1 RFLRR
6 HGCRNL
12 ARHADEG
19 HNMGMGRTRA
29 HWGATVLAVAL
40 MLGGCASETERT
52 ATEQTNDNAPKA
64 ASEKRAESKRQDG
77 DAGSKAKKANR
88 SNAKNSNTKTPRP
101 AAKPKATKK
110 PQPTPK
116 PTPKPAPKPK
126 KTARTYYV
134 ARVID
139 GDTVE
144 LGNGQGVRVV
154 GIDTPERGECG
165 FDTATAAM
173 IRLVEGKQVRLS
185 QPDEDTDRYG
195 RLLRYLNIGDI
206 DPGLRLIKNG
216 LAIAR
221 YDSRD
226 GYGYHPG
233 EPVYIAADKA
243 SATKKCAAPAP
254 QQQAQAPAPKKAS
267 GNCASG
273 YSPCIPSFPPDVNCA
288 DVNGPINVSG
298 TDPHGLDADGDGV
311 ACE

>member
-1 RFLRR
+1 
-6 HGCRNL
+6 
-12 ARHADEG
+12 
-19 HNMGMGRTRA
+19 MGMGRTRA
-29 HWGATVLAVAL
+29 HWGAAVLAVAL

-64 ASEKRAESKRQDG
+64 ASEKRAESKRQEG
-77 DAGSKAKKANR
+77 DSGSKTKKADR
-88 SNAKNSNTKTPRP
+88 SNAKNSNTKTSRP

-110 PQPTPK
+110 PRPTPK
-116 PTPKPAPKPK
+116 PTPKPAPKPKPK

-173 IRLVEGKQVRLS
+173 IRLVEGKQVRLT

-226 GYGYHPG
+226 GYGYHPR

-243 SATKKCAAPAP
+243 SANKKCASPAP
-254 QQQAQAPAPKKAS
+254 QQQPQAPAPKKAS

-273 YSPCIPSFPPDVNCA
+273 YSPCIPSYPPDVNCA